1 MIAVINN
8 VVAGVGIA
16 LLTRYLSPS
25 APSWVYAVAGVVG
38 ALVLTWLFYRYQRW
52 RFAEY
57 DARTRRHAQP

>member
-25 APSWVYAVAGVVG
+25 APSWIDAVAGVV
-38 ALVLTWLFYRYQRW
+38 ASLVLTWLFYLYQRW
-52 RFAEY
+52 RFIEY
-57 DARTRRHAQP
+57 DAQAGQRAER